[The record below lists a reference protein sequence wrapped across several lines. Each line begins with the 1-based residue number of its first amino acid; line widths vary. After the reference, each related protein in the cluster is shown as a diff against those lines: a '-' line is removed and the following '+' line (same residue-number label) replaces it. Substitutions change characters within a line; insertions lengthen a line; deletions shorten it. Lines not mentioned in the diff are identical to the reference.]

1 MNNAETANV
10 FYIWLEVWTP
20 FQLGP
25 PLPTPP
31 PLGSS
36 SPPSA
41 RRTLSAQVSPVT
53 SRVHLLGG
61 HLGDGE
67 TAGAGPAG
75 ACALELQ
82 PLGFVTLGKF
92 LNFSEPLSLHL
103 YEGLITSV
111 K

>member
-1 MNNAETANV
+1 MDSISTGAASAN
-10 FYIWLEVWTP
+10 
-20 FQLGP
+20 
-25 PLPTPP
+25 
-31 PLGSS
+31 SS
-36 SPPSA
+36 SSGFILSPSA
-41 RRTLSAQVSPVT
+41 RHTLSAQVSPVT
-53 SRVHLLGG
+53 SRVRLLGG

-67 TAGAGPAG
+67 TAGPGPTG
-75 ACALELQ
+75 AYALELQ